1 MQHWSSSK
9 HKGHILWRY
18 GGAEEAEGG
27 ASEERGVVDA
37 EEAEETTAGRSG
49 KIFSVEPVMYRR
61 VEHVGAGL

>member
-37 EEAEETTAGRSG
+37 GGRSG
-49 KIFSVEPVMYRR
+49 GDDGREKRQDIFC
-61 VEHVGAGL
+61 